1 MFNKLI
7 VFVKKQ
13 VIFFFGVIFGVATA
27 SVVTGL
33 LASITSTELLDVA
46 KVLDLLDCYEE
57 SVNEK

>member
-13 VIFFFGVIFGVATA
+13 VVFFSGVLFGVATA

-46 KVLDLLDCYEE
+46 KVVRLL
-57 SVNEK
+57 